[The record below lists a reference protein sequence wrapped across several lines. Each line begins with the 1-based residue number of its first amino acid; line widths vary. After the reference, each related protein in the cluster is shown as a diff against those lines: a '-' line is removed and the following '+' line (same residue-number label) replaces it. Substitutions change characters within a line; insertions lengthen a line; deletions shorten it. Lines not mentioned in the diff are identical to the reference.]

1 MNAFQRDKS
10 QSRPRGVLPRNQ
22 PDAGSLTSDESRRG
36 SPRLGVHLMDFGTM
50 QRTDSPIEKAAD
62 LLRRKMATLG
72 SLSDML
78 VRDVKALARDRVEIS
93 ANRPIVKEGE
103 RCPQLYLGESGG
115 VFRSRGLASGRRQIV
130 NYALPGDILCADS
143 LLFNASSFDLTAR
156 TSVSLIRIEAPQ
168 GVELFERHPGLAAA
182 VAWTMGQEDSILAER
197 VVSLGRRD
205 SLEKLAHALC
215 ELEARLGAI
224 GQMRG
229 KTIELPLNQ
238 EDFADILGISVIHVN
253 RTFRRLSEEKTA
265 EYRKG
270 AIDLLD
276 RDRLAEISAFDPAYL
291 HYQ

>member
-1 MNAFQRDKS
+1 M
-10 QSRPRGVLPRNQ
+10 
-22 PDAGSLTSDESRRG
+22 T
-36 SPRLGVHLMDFGTM
+36 
-50 QRTDSPIEKAAD
+50 RTDSPIDRAAE
-62 LLRRKMATLG
+62 LLRRKMTSLNGLSETL
-72 SLSDML
+72 L
-78 VRDVKALARDRVEIS
+78 RDVRALARDRVEIS
-93 ANRPIVKEGE
+93 ANRPIVKENE
-103 RCPQLYLGESGG
+103 RCPQIYLVESGW

-143 LLFNASSFDLTAR
+143 VLFKASSFDLTAR
-156 TSVSLIRIEAPQ
+156 TPVSLIRIEAPQ
-168 GVELFERHPGLAAA
+168 GAELFERYPGLAAA

-215 ELEARLGAI
+215 ELEARLSAI

-229 KTIELPLNQ
+229 RTIELPLNQ

-276 RDRLAEISAFDPAYL
+276 RSRLAEISSFDPAYL
-291 HYQ
+291 HFE